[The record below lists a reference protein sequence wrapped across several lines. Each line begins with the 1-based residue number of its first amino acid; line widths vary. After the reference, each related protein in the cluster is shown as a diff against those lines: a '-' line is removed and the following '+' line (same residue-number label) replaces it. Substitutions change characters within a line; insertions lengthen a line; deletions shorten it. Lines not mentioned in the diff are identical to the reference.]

1 MTEAIATFELLLT
14 IWVVAVSALTK
25 GHRAI
30 IEQCH
35 QDSANEALKFF
46 DWGYK
51 HGQKIAANLDY
62 VPMPDA
68 VVVSLIETTWNGIK
82 GPDGKPLF

>member
-1 MTEAIATFELLLT
+1 MTHRGRLQVRLSSSCTRRLKTQL
-14 IWVVAVSALTK
+14 
-25 GHRAI
+25 HRARL
-30 IEQCH
+30 
-35 QDSANEALKFF
+35 LKFF

-51 HGQKIAANLDY
+51 HGQKIAADLDY

-68 VVVSLIETTWNGIK
+68 VISVIEKNWNAIK